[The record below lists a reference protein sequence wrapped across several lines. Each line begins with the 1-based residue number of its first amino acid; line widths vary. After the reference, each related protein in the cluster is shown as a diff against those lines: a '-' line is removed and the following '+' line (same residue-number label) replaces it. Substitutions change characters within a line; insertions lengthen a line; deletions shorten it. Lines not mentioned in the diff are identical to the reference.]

1 MMLIAHAKGTQMI
14 KGLQRTTLVDYPGK
28 IACTIFI
35 AGCNFRC
42 GYCYNS
48 DLVLKGGGLP
58 DITEEEIMDFLSQ
71 RDLFLEGV
79 CITGGE
85 PTLYRNLIW
94 LIKRIKE
101 LGYSVKLDTNG
112 TNPKILKELLDGNL
126 LDYVAMDV
134 KASLGS
140 YKKVIYTDYALA
152 NIRKSI
158 QLLKSSGIDY
168 EFRTTIVPDVISE
181 DEIKGICEEIKGA
194 KNYFIQQF
202 RPDEKAM
209 DPKYSKT
216 EPLPLKTLQ
225 GFREIASSYVRNAG
239 IRA

>member
-1 MMLIAHAKGTQMI
+1 MLANGSKMI

-48 DLVLKGGGLP
+48 DLVLRGKALP
-58 DITEEEIMDFLSQ
+58 DIPEEEIFDFLSQ

-79 CITGGE
+79 CISGGE
-85 PTLYRNLIW
+85 PTLYRNLIP
-94 LIKRIKE
+94 LIRKIKKM
-101 LGYSVKLDTNG
+101 GYSVKLDTNG
-112 TNPKILKELLDGNL
+112 TNPRILKALLDEKL
-126 LDYVAMDV
+126 VDYVAMDI
-134 KASLGS
+134 KTSLGS
-140 YKKVIYTDYALA
+140 YKKVTYVNCAMG
-152 NIRKSI
+152 NVRESIR
-158 QLLKSSGIDY
+158 LLKSSGIDY
-168 EFRTTIVPDVISE
+168 EFRTTIVPDMIGK
-181 DEIKGICEEIKGA
+181 DELRGICEEIKGA

-202 RPDEKAM
+202 KPDGKAM
-209 DPKYSKT
+209 DKKYGKM

-225 GFREIASSYVRNAG
+225 DFKDMASEYVQNAG